1 MAGKENNPYAI
12 QKPLSILNGSTHT
25 NKAWQCRASACCGK
39 KVPLLSYKS
48 IFQSLTDFDKL
59 RPSSEILS
67 AATMGNMYCQE
78 NAFDDQSNDG
88 SLNPK
93 MLARNLTKQP
103 FLFRNLSPKSL

>member
-1 MAGKENNPYAI
+1 MAVKENNPYAI

-78 NAFDDQSNDG
+78 NAFADQSNDG
-88 SLNPK
+88 SLNPI
-93 MLARNLTKQP
+93 MLVRGENFTKWP
-103 FLFRNLSPKSL
+103 FFIS

>member
-78 NAFDDQSNDG
+78 NAFDDQSK
-88 SLNPK
+88 L
-93 MLARNLTKQP
+93 MVV
-103 FLFRNLSPKSL
+103 